1 MKTDFTKLR
10 TKVLGIVE
18 GLSLSDKKFYAL
30 RRLISYAEKIHCNE
44 RKDGSPE
51 FSHQLEMLALALT
64 FHESLS
70 KPLDVYMAIIA
81 HDLLED
87 YPEMSLELQ
96 ELFPETVQYSNRL
109 AKEPDHPGLRTYH
122 KYFRELSECEV
133 CSVVKLID
141 RVHNLSTAPGVFT
154 NNKLH
159 EYCDEVDMYF
169 LDMIRAAKE
178 QFSQRS
184 VYETLKF
191 MLNTQTHTIRA
202 LCEKEQV
209 PQAFMTPKSLHE
221 MHPYP
226 IHPQVKRPDWD
237 SDNSLE

>member
-18 GLSLSDKKFYAL
+18 GLSLMDRNYYKL
-30 RRLISYAEKIHCNE
+30 RRLISFAEKYHCNE

-81 HDLLED
+81 HDLIED
-87 YPEMSLELQ
+87 YPEVALELQ

-109 AKEPDHPGLRTYH
+109 AKVSDHPGLRTYN

-154 NNKLH
+154 DTKIH
-159 EYCDEVDMYF
+159 QYCNEVDLYF
-169 LDMIRAAKE
+169 FEMIKNAKE
-178 QFSQRS
+178 QFAQRS

-191 MLNTQTHTIRA
+191 MLNTQVHTIRE
-202 LCEKEQV
+202 LCPEPESAADEYTTMKQMRDIPLHPNCPGV
-209 PQAFMTPKSLHE
+209 PPHWE
-221 MHPYP
+221 N
-226 IHPQVKRPDWD
+226 
-237 SDNSLE
+237 DNTLE

>member
-18 GLSLSDKKFYAL
+18 GLSLSDKQYYKL

-87 YPEMSLELQ
+87 YPEMGLELQ
-96 ELFPETVQYSNRL
+96 ELFPETVQYSDRL
-109 AKEPDHPGLRTYH
+109 AKESDHPGLRMYN
-122 KYFRELSECEV
+122 KYFRELADCEV

-141 RVHNLSTAPGVFT
+141 RVHNLSTAPGVFSYE
-154 NNKLH
+154 KIH
-159 EYCDEVDMYF
+159 EYCDEVDKYF
-169 LDMIRAAKE
+169 LDMIKIAKE
-178 QFSQRS
+178 QFAQRS
-184 VYETLKF
+184 VYEILKF

-202 LCEKEQV
+202 LCRDPREVYEEYKSAKHVLEHNVSLPNV
-209 PQAFMTPKSLHE
+209 PPHWHT
-221 MHPYP
+221 
-226 IHPQVKRPDWD
+226 
-237 SDNSLE
+237 DNTLE